1 MTSITFDDLY
11 AFRLQ
16 FLEYNMNE
24 SIIIKQLK
32 ELLINNNM
40 ALDDI
45 NDYLFHF
52 YISIDH
58 NITFEEINNINIMP
72 NNNDMVPPEF
82 IIFNMSANAPN
93 ETNILNAINSL
104 INTMNVPSVPSVPS
118 VPDDITMP
126 ELVEDDIT
134 IPELVEDDITI
145 PEPVEDDITIPEPVE
160 DDITM
165 SDVMTAPV
173 FPSLLNGMFFNNY
186 YLPVTISNHTI
197 QNINIIG
204 NLLNI
209 ILPNIP
215 IPVAQP
221 LNDIVI
227 TTDVEYLNKLTNII
241 VEETLSDNC
250 SICRSSIDKGNI
262 VLDIECKHYFHKE
275 CLLEYLQNYNH
286 ICPLCRKEIGSTH
299 INY

>member
-1 MTSITFDDLY
+1 MTNITFDDLY

-24 SIIIKQLK
+24 SIIIKKLK
-32 ELLINNNM
+32 EILINNNM

-58 NITFEEINNINIMP
+58 NITFEEINNINIVP

-82 IIFNMSANAPN
+82 IIFNMLANAPN
-93 ETNILNAINSL
+93 ETDILNAINSL
-104 INTMNVPSVPSVPS
+104 INTMNIPNVPSVPSVPS
-118 VPDDITMP
+118 VPDDITIP

-145 PEPVEDDITIPEPVE
+145 VEDDITIVE
-160 DDITM
+160 DDIAIP
-165 SDVMTAPV
+165 DVMNAPV

-186 YLPVTISNHTI
+186 YMPVTISTHTI

-215 IPVAQP
+215 IPGAQP
-221 LNDIVI
+221 LNDIVV

-241 VEETLSDNC
+241 VEETLSDDC

-286 ICPLCRKEIGSTH
+286 ICPLCRKEIGTTH